1 MKKISAL
8 LLSVILGA
16 GLLVGCTNKPE
27 GEKDEAANAK
37 FETTNV
43 RVAAPD
49 GMPTMSIAKIIKENP
64 EIKENYKV
72 DYSVKA
78 TPDEMSTT
86 VMKGD
91 VDIAIVPSNMAAIA
105 YNKTKDYTIAGTTV
119 FGSLYLV
126 STDDIKSY
134 DDLKGKT
141 IMNLGK
147 GLTPDITNQV
157 ILKDRGIDVENDV
170 KLEYVDAASELVPM
184 IISGKADTAVV
195 PEPALSALMTK
206 KDDVKIFKSLNEE
219 YKELNNSEYGFPQA
233 TIIVKSSFL
242 KENKE
247 FVEEFLNKVNDSTK
261 WANENKAELA
271 NYCEEIG
278 VSTEKAMIE
287 KSIERANINF
297 VPIKDNKEEYTKY
310 YNYLF
315 ESNTKSLGGSLPD
328 EGIFMEK

>member
-27 GEKDEAANAK
+27 GETDEAANAK

-315 ESNTKSLGGSLPD
+315 ESNPKSLGGSLPD